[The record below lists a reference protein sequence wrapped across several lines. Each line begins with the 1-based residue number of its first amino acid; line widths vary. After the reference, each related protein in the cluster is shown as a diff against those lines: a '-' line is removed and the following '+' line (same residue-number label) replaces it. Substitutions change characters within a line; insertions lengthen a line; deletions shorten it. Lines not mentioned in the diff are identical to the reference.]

1 MQPSRAL
8 PVLIG
13 ILVVLWLAAALV
25 RMHFHDGVRQSGHR
39 RTTDAQSVT
48 VGERA

>member
-8 PVLIG
+8 SVLIG
-13 ILVVLWLAAALV
+13 VLVVLWLAAALV
-25 RMHFHDGVRQSGHR
+25 RIHFHDGVRQSGHR
-39 RTTDAQSVT
+39 RSAAQSVI